1 LLKLSFLS
9 PFSPFHTATL
19 QLQHYSPTAITTTI
33 AQGHNAV
40 VELRDTWRANA
51 TIHVWVISVLS
62 TMNAHRANI
71 AAKTHVAYR
80 VWDILVLSTQ
90 TVVDPTNIVAT
101 IPVTKDRVLCL
112 LGLSPP

>member
-1 LLKLSFLS
+1 M
-9 PFSPFHTATL
+9 
-19 QLQHYSPTAITTTI
+19 
-33 AQGHNAV
+33 
-40 VELRDTWRANA
+40 
-51 TIHVWVISVLS
+51 IHVWDISVLS

-101 IPVTKDRVLCL
+101 IPVEKNRVLCL